1 MSEQEG
7 SILNFMALVAE
18 SEKEAEQPKVPF
30 NLTQQNQKVIFQ
42 KVRAKNFRSVG
53 NDWME
58 IDFLKSKSTL
68 VVSEDNGSGKSTLTV
83 WAPYYALFDKP
94 YNPKELKA
102 ALVNSATN
110 KDAVVELFF
119 NTKGKNWLVRRGYK
133 PSIFEIL
140 FQDENGNWIKDQAP
154 AAMKDQQKYL
164 ESIIGFDAKIAENVM
179 ILGADKFT
187 PFVEMDAPSRRH
199 VVEKIWDLAVFPVM
213 LKVAKED
220 VAVLLRDVEDYSRA
234 IDSQKEK
241 LRHSSEML
249 EQINSK
255 RVLLESLVLRVGV
268 LNERRVE
275 VMTESSALKIAHAAN
290 EEQLKV
296 EISLLS
302 KELDVAHQGV
312 EEKYATT
319 LESKRRA
326 VEIAKEAGQV
336 EIDQAISALNVE
348 LTELTERLRVLG
360 EEEEEALKALTAEG
374 GRLYAELND
383 QLKNALSESE
393 KVVTGIRKSRSVFV
407 FSKHSELE
415 GALLSLMKLE
425 EQQREFEGVLDAQQ
439 VMLNDSA
446 LKLQDVRNKLGAAE
460 STRAQKVLQRKEI
473 EDQIAAFEHMGT
485 CPTCSQIVGSEAVE
499 SFKKTFESRLG
510 DCDTTVLDAEI
521 ESLKQAV
528 EAEQKVGNDIFCRIE
543 ALRQSLSDIETQATK
558 SCSEIRFLED
568 EKAGEKTAWD
578 SVTEEM
584 AATAKAEFTQG
595 VRSKINDLVADTKV
609 AQANLKTE
617 WEEKKREVRSSI
629 DNQQA
634 KIAQVKAEVGAAV
647 AATVSA
653 AESELSNAKSVFDA
667 EVARATASIETQ
679 LKTKENGLVDAAR
692 MYCQTYGRLTA
703 ELKQLDSDISA
714 AEVEVETLQTNITDE
729 SSKQQTL
736 IDEIQ
741 TNLVGLE
748 HDHQVAS
755 NRVSVYK
762 KLINE
767 LGDKA
772 AKAEIIKAYMPFL
785 NHKVN
790 EYLDALNLHVG
801 FKMDENFSIEF
812 TAPDR
817 KRQTTWSLSKGQ
829 AMRMNLAVLFAL
841 RDVANLKA
849 SVSTNLLIMDETIEP
864 LSERG
869 VQEIMEMFEHR
880 FKDVNMFV
888 VTQRKAEF
896 SEYFTDVI
904 NYGLRG
910 GFTTQLN

>member
-1 MSEQEG
+1 MSDQEG

-18 SEKEAEQPKVPF
+18 GEREAEQPKVPF
-30 NLTQQNQKVIFQ
+30 DLSQQTQKVIFQ

-58 IDFLKSKSTL
+58 VDFLKAKSTL

-110 KDAVVELFF
+110 KDALVELFF

-133 PSIFEIL
+133 PSVFEIM
-140 FQDENGNWIKDQAP
+140 FQDDNGNWIKDQAP

-164 ESIIGFDAKIAENVM
+164 ESIIGFDAKIAENIM

-220 VAVLLRDVEDYSRA
+220 TAVLVRTNEDCSRT
-234 IDSQKEK
+234 IDSLKEK
-241 LRHSSEML
+241 LRHSQEML

-255 RVLLESLVLRVGV
+255 QTILEALELRVAV
-268 LNERRVE
+268 LNERRSE
-275 VMTESSALKIAHAAN
+275 VKKESATLRQEEDNQLAAFN
-290 EEQLKV
+290 
-296 EISLLS
+296 
-302 KELDVAHQGV
+302 
-312 EEKYATT
+312 
-319 LESKRRA
+319 
-326 VEIAKEAGQV
+326 VEIAKLKEQLASVQADVEERFSSALEEKRAALVAVKETGAA
-336 EIDQAISALNVE
+336 EIDQAVSELVFQLDYLKLALIQ
-348 LTELTERLRVLG
+348 RK
-360 EEEEEALKALTAEG
+360 EEENEALKALTAEG
-374 GRLYAELND
+374 SRMYSELNE
-383 QLKNALSESE
+383 QLKNAISESE
-393 KVVTGIRKSRSVFV
+393 KVASNIRKQRGEFK
-407 FSKHSELE
+407 FEREDDISKGVQRLNELE
-415 GALLSLMKLE
+415 Q
-425 EQQREFEGVLDAQQ
+425 EQQKTKELISTLEAQFNEGISGIVE
-439 VMLNDSA
+439 
-446 LKLQDVRNKLGAAE
+446 LKNKVFLSE
-460 STRAQKVLQRKEI
+460 SSRDQANKQHEEIQK
-473 EDQIAAFEHMGT
+473 QIAAFEHMGT
-485 CPTCSQIVGSEAVE
+485 CPTCAQAVGVEAVE
-499 SFKKTFESRLG
+499 AFKKTFESKLQE
-510 DCDTTVLDAEI
+510 CDTTQLDAKINLLSDTI
-521 ESLKQAV
+521 EQKNQETVELSSKIGSLKLRLDAIQGEAASVSSDMRELEQAKAK
-528 EAEQKVGNDIFCRIE
+528 E
-543 ALRQSLSDIETQATK
+543 K
-558 SCSEIRFLED
+558 SV
-568 EKAGEKTAWD
+568 WD
-578 SVTEEM
+578 SVTESL
-584 AATAKAEFTQG
+584 AATAKADFTQG
-595 VRSKINDLVADTKV
+595 VRNRINELVADTKV
-609 AQANLKTE
+609 SQANLKTE
-617 WEEKKREVRSSI
+617 WEEKKRKVRSDI
-629 DNQQA
+629 DNHQA
-634 KIAQVKAEVGAAV
+634 KIGQVKAEVGAAV
-647 AATVSA
+647 AAKVST
-653 AESELSNAKSVFDA
+653 AESEL
-667 EVARATASIETQ
+667 ATVQSELREELTQ
-679 LKTKENGLVDAAR
+679 ATSSLDTEIKTLENRRVDAAR
-692 MYCQTYGRLTA
+692 THSQTLGRLA
-703 ELKQLDSDISA
+703 SELKQLDSDITA
-714 AEVEVETLQTNITDE
+714 AESEVSSLQTNIADE
-729 SSKQQTL
+729 SSKQQTA
-736 IDEIQ
+736 IDKAQEDLGVMERDYQKTFERI
-741 TNLVGLE
+741 
-748 HDHQVAS
+748 
-755 NRVSVYK
+755 SVYK

-767 LGDKA
+767 LGDKE

-880 FKDVNMFV
+880 FKDINMFV

-910 GFTTQLN
+910 GFTVQLN

>member
-18 SEKEAEQPKVPF
+18 GEREVEQPKVPF
-30 NLTQQNQKVIFQ
+30 DLTQKTQKVIFQ

-58 IDFLKSKSTL
+58 VDFLKAKSTL

-110 KDAVVELFF
+110 KDAMVELFF

-133 PSIFEIL
+133 PSVFEIL
-140 FQDENGNWIKDQAP
+140 FQDDNGNWIKDQAP

-164 ESIIGFDAKIAENVM
+164 ESIIGFDAKIAENIM

-220 VAVLLRDVEDYSRA
+220 TAVLVRTNEDCSRA
-234 IDSQKEK
+234 IDSLKEK
-241 LRHSSEML
+241 LRHSQEML

-255 RVLLESLVLRVGV
+255 QSILEALELRVAV
-268 LNERRVE
+268 LNERRSE
-275 VMTESSALKIAHAAN
+275 VKKETATLRQEEDDQLAAFN
-290 EEQLKV
+290 
-296 EISLLS
+296 
-302 KELDVAHQGV
+302 
-312 EEKYATT
+312 
-319 LESKRRA
+319 
-326 VEIAKEAGQV
+326 VEIAKLKEQLVSVQAGVEERFSSALEEKRAALIAVQEAGAA
-336 EIDQAISALNVE
+336 EIDQAVSE
-348 LTELTERLRVLG
+348 LVCRLDSLKQTLFQL
-360 EEEEEALKALTAEG
+360 EEEESEALKALTAEG
-374 GRLYAELND
+374 SRMYSELNE
-383 QLKNALSESE
+383 QLKNAISESE
-393 KVVTGIRKSRSVFV
+393 KVASNIRKQRGEFKFEREDDILKGVQRLN
-407 FSKHSELE
+407 ELE
-415 GALLSLMKLE
+415 Q
-425 EQQREFEGVLDAQQ
+425 EQQKTKELISTLEVRLEGDTATLVELKNEVFRFESSRDQA
-439 VMLNDSA
+439 
-446 LKLQDVRNKLGAAE
+446 NKQRVE
-460 STRAQKVLQRKEI
+460 IQK
-473 EDQIAAFEHMGT
+473 QIAAFEHMGT
-485 CPTCSQIVGSEAVE
+485 CPTCAQAVGVEAVE
-499 SFKKTFESRLG
+499 AFKKTFDSKLQE
-510 DCDTTVLDAEI
+510 CDTTQLDAKINLLSDTI
-521 ESLKQAV
+521 EQKNQETVELSSKIGSLKLHLDAIQSEAASVSSDMRELEQAKAK
-528 EAEQKVGNDIFCRIE
+528 E
-543 ALRQSLSDIETQATK
+543 K
-558 SCSEIRFLED
+558 S
-568 EKAGEKTAWD
+568 AWD
-578 SVTEEM
+578 SVTESL
-584 AATAKAEFTQG
+584 AATAKADFTQG
-595 VRSKINDLVADTKV
+595 VRNRINELVADTKV
-609 AQANLKTE
+609 SQANLKTE
-617 WEEKKREVRSSI
+617 WEEKKRKVRSDI
-629 DNQQA
+629 DNHQA
-634 KIAQVKAEVGAAV
+634 KIGQVRAEVGAAV
-647 AATVSA
+647 AAKVST
-653 AESELSNAKSVFDA
+653 AESELATVQSELRA
-667 EVARATASIETQ
+667 ELTQATSSLCTEI
-679 LKTKENGLVDAAR
+679 KTLENRRVDAAR
-692 MYCQTYGRLTA
+692 THSQTLGRLIT
-703 ELKQLDSDISA
+703 ELKQLDSDITA
-714 AEVEVETLQTNITDE
+714 AESEVSSLQTNIADE
-729 SSKQQTL
+729 SSKQQTT
-736 IDEIQ
+736 IDRIQ
-741 TNLVGLE
+741 EGLGAME
-748 HDHQVAS
+748 REYQKTFE
-755 NRVSVYK
+755 RISVYK

-767 LGDKA
+767 LGDKE

-790 EYLDALNLHVG
+790 EYLGALNLHVG

-880 FKDVNMFV
+880 FKDINMFV

-910 GFTTQLN
+910 GFTVQL

>member
-1 MSEQEG
+1 MSDQEG

-18 SEKEAEQPKVPF
+18 GEREAEHPKVPF
-30 NLTQQNQKVIFQ
+30 DLSQQTQKVVFQ

-58 IDFLKSKSTL
+58 VDFLKSKSTL

-110 KDAVVELFF
+110 KDAMVELFF

-133 PSIFEIL
+133 PSVFEIM
-140 FQDENGNWIKDQAP
+140 FQDDSGNWIKDQAP

-164 ESIIGFDAKIAENVM
+164 ESIIGFDAKIAENIM

-220 VAVLLRDVEDYSRA
+220 TAVLVRTNEDCSRA
-234 IDSQKEK
+234 IDSLKEK
-241 LRHSSEML
+241 LRHSQEML

-255 RVLLESLVLRVGV
+255 RTILEALELRVAV
-268 LNERRVE
+268 LNERRSE
-275 VMTESSALKIAHAAN
+275 VKKESAALRQ
-290 EEQLKV
+290 EEDEQLAAFNV
-296 EISLLS
+296 EIAQL
-302 KELDVAHQGV
+302 KEQLASVQVGV
-312 EEKYATT
+312 EERFAAV
-319 LESKRRA
+319 LDEKRA
-326 VEIAKEAGQV
+326 ALVVVQEAGAAEV
-336 EIDQAISALNVE
+336 DQAVSE
-348 LTELTERLRVLG
+348 LVCRLDNIKKTLFQL
-360 EEEEEALKALTAEG
+360 EEEESDALKALTAEG
-374 GRLYAELND
+374 GRLYSELNE
-383 QLKNALSESE
+383 QLKNAISESE
-393 KVVTGIRKSRSVFV
+393 KVASNIRKQRGEF
-407 FSKHSELE
+407 KYEREEELIEGAQRLNELE
-415 GALLSLMKLE
+415 QGQRETKNALSALEVQLE
-425 EQQREFEGVLDAQQ
+425 ELASSLVGVKNEVFRLESNREQAHKRR
-439 VMLNDSA
+439 S
-446 LKLQDVRNKLGAAE
+446 
-460 STRAQKVLQRKEI
+460 EI
-473 EDQIAAFEHMGT
+473 EKQIAAFEHMGT
-485 CPTCSQIVGSEAVE
+485 CPTCAQAVGVEAVE
-499 SFKKTFESRLG
+499 AFKKTFESKLQE
-510 DCDTTVLDAEI
+510 CDTTQLDAEI
-521 ESLKQAV
+521 KLLSGNVEQKNDESATLSTKIRSLKLQLDSIQDEATKISSSMRELEEMKAKEKSVWDSATESLV
-528 EAEQKVGNDIFCRIE
+528 
-543 ALRQSLSDIETQATK
+543 
-558 SCSEIRFLED
+558 
-568 EKAGEKTAWD
+568 
-578 SVTEEM
+578 
-584 AATAKAEFTQG
+584 ATAKADFTQG
-595 VRSKINDLVADTKV
+595 VRNRINELVADTKV
-609 AQANLKTE
+609 SQANLKTE
-617 WEEKKREVRSSI
+617 WEEKKRKVRSDI
-629 DNQQA
+629 DNHQA
-634 KIAQVKAEVGAAV
+634 KIGQVKAEVGAAV
-647 AATVSA
+647 AAKVSA
-653 AESELSNAKSVFDA
+653 AESELNTVQSELRA
-667 EVARATASIETQ
+667 ELTRATASLDTQ
-679 LKTKENGLVDAAR
+679 IKTSENRRVDAAR
-692 MYCQTYGRLTA
+692 AHSQALGRLLS
-703 ELKQLDSDISA
+703 ESNQLDSDITTTES
-714 AEVEVETLQTNITDE
+714 EVSSLQNSIADE
-729 SSKQQTL
+729 SSKQL
-736 IDEIQ
+736 CAIDKAQDDLNVMERDYQKTFERI
-741 TNLVGLE
+741 
-748 HDHQVAS
+748 
-755 NRVSVYK
+755 SVYK

-767 LGDKA
+767 LGDKE

-812 TAPDR
+812 TSPDR

-910 GFTTQLN
+910 GFTVQL

>member
-1 MSEQEG
+1 MSEEG
-7 SILNFMALVAE
+7 SIFNFMALVQE
-18 SEKEAEQPKVPF
+18 SEAKEAQAPEAPF
-30 NLTQQNQKVIFQ
+30 KLEQQNQKIIFQ

-53 NDWME
+53 NEWME

-102 ALVNSATN
+102 ALVNSSTN
-110 KDAVVELFF
+110 KDAMVELFF
-119 NTKGKNWLVRRGYK
+119 NVRGKNWLVRRGYK
-133 PSIFEIL
+133 PSVFEL
-140 FQDENGNWIKDQAP
+140 FSQDQEGAWVKEQAP

-220 VAVLLRDVEDYSRA
+220 VAILIREVEDCSRT

-255 RVLLESLVLRVGV
+255 RTLLESLELRVGV

-275 VMTESSALKIAHAAN
+275 VMIESSALKIAHAAN
-290 EEQLKV
+290 EEQLKI

-302 KELDVAHQGV
+302 SELDVVRRGI
-312 EEKYATT
+312 EEKYATA

-326 VEIAKEAGQV
+326 VEVAKEAGQV
-336 EIDQAISALNVE
+336 EIDQALSALNVE
-348 LTELTERLRVLG
+348 LAELTERLRALS
-360 EEEEEALKALTAEG
+360 EEEEEALKALNAEG
-374 GRLYAELND
+374 GRLYAELNG

-393 KVVTGIRKSRSVFV
+393 KVVAGIRKSRSEYVFPR
-407 FSKHSELE
+407 HSELE
-415 GALLSLMKLE
+415 ASLSSLMKLE
-425 EQQREFEGVLDAQQ
+425 EQQREFEGELDAQQ
-439 VMLNDSA
+439 AMLTDSA
-446 LKLQDVRNKLGAAE
+446 LKLQDVRNKLGVAE
-460 STRAQKVLQRKEI
+460 SARGQKALQRKEI

-499 SFKKTFESRLG
+499 SFKKTFESKLW
-510 DCDTTVLDAEI
+510 DCDTTTLDAEI

-528 EAEQKVGNDIFCRIE
+528 EAEQKVGNDIFRRVE
-543 ALRQSLSDIETQATK
+543 ALRQSLSDIETQA
-558 SCSEIRFLED
+558 SRLCSEIRFIED

-609 AQANLKTE
+609 AQANLKSE

-634 KIAQVKAEVGAAV
+634 KIAQVKAEVGAA
-647 AATVSA
+647 AAAKVSA

-667 EVARATASIETQ
+667 EVTKVTASIETQ

-692 MYCQTYGRLTA
+692 MYCQTQGRLIA

-714 AEVEVETLQTNITDE
+714 AEVEVETLQTSITDE

-748 HDHQVAS
+748 HDHQVTS

-762 KLINE
+762 KLINQ
-767 LGDKA
+767 LGDKE

-849 SVSTNLLIMDETIEP
+849 SVSTNLLIMDETLEA

-880 FKDVNMFV
+880 FKDINMFV

-896 SEYFTDVI
+896 TEYFTDVV

-910 GFTTQLN
+910 GFTVQLD

>member
-1 MSEQEG
+1 MSDQEG

-18 SEKEAEQPKVPF
+18 GEREASEPKVPF
-30 NLTQQNQKVIFQ
+30 NLTQQTQKVIFQ

-58 IDFLKSKSTL
+58 VDFLKSKSTL

-83 WAPYYALFDKP
+83 WAPYFALFDKP

-110 KDAVVELFF
+110 KDAMVELFF

-133 PSIFEIL
+133 PSVFEIL
-140 FQDENGNWIKDQAP
+140 FQDAEGNWIKDQAP

-220 VAVLLRDVEDYSRA
+220 VAVLVREAEDCSRT

-255 RVLLESLVLRVGV
+255 RVLLEALELRVGV
-268 LNERRVE
+268 LNERLTE
-275 VMTESSALKIAHAAN
+275 VKNESCAQKIAHAAT

-296 EISLLS
+296 EIGLLS
-302 KELDVAHQGV
+302 KELEAARRGV
-312 EEKYATT
+312 EERFSEV
-319 LESKRRA
+319 LESKHRA
-326 VEIAKEAGQV
+326 VEVAKVEGQAEV
-336 EIDQAISALNVE
+336 DRSISALGEE
-348 LTELTERLRVLG
+348 LTQLFDRLNAL
-360 EEEEEALKALTAEG
+360 EEGEEEALKALTTEG
-374 GRLYAELND
+374 GRLYTELNE

-393 KVVTGIRKSRSVFV
+393 KVATNIRKSRDECK
-407 FSKHSELE
+407 FSKQDELD
-415 GALLSLMKLE
+415 AAILKVSTLDVQRRAAE
-425 EQQREFEGVLDAQQ
+425 EVLDSQQ
-439 VMLNDSA
+439 ELLNSSTSR
-446 LKLQDVRNKLGAAE
+446 LQELSVKLFTAE
-460 STRAQKVLQRKEI
+460 SNRSQKASKKKEI
-473 EDQIAAFEHMGT
+473 TDQIHAFEHMGT
-485 CPTCSQIVGSEAVE
+485 CPTCSQAVGAEAIE
-499 SFKKTFESRLG
+499 SFKEAFSDKLKQ
-510 DCDTTVLDAEI
+510 CDTTELENEI
-521 ESLKQAV
+521 EKLKQDSDSEQQNGNALFTKV
-528 EAEQKVGNDIFCRIE
+528 EQARQNINDLESLISETSVIVR
-543 ALRQSLSDIETQATK
+543 ALQ
-558 SCSEIRFLED
+558 
-568 EKAGEKTAWD
+568 G
-578 SVTEEM
+578 EM
-584 AATAKAEFTQG
+584 ATEKSVWDAATEGMVATAKAEFTQG
-595 VRSKINDLVADTKV
+595 VRTKINGLVADTKV
-609 AQANLKTE
+609 SQANLKSE
-617 WEEKKREVRSSI
+617 WEEKKREVRSLI

-647 AATVSA
+647 AAKVSA
-653 AESELSNAKSVFDA
+653 TETDLATIKSEFSA
-667 EVARATASIETQ
+667 EVAKATSAIEIK
-679 LKTKENGLVDAAR
+679 LISKENGLVDAAR
-692 MYCQTYGRLTA
+692 AYTQTQGRLLA
-703 ELKQLDSDISA
+703 ELKQLEADISA
-714 AEVEVETLQTNITDE
+714 AESEENSLRSSITDE
-729 SSKQQTL
+729 ASKQQSL
-736 IDEIQ
+736 IDEIE

-748 HDHQVAS
+748 HDHQTTS
-755 NRVSVYK
+755 NQISVYK

-896 SEYFTDVI
+896 CEYFTDVI

-910 GFTTQLN
+910 GFTTQL

>member
-18 SEKEAEQPKVPF
+18 GEREVEQPKVPF
-30 NLTQQNQKVIFQ
+30 DLTQKTQKVIFQ

-58 IDFLKSKSTL
+58 VDFLKAKSTL

-110 KDAVVELFF
+110 KDALVELFF

-133 PSIFEIL
+133 PSVFEIM
-140 FQDENGNWIKDQAP
+140 FQDDNGNWIKDQAP

-164 ESIIGFDAKIAENVM
+164 ESIIGFDSKIAENIM

-220 VAVLLRDVEDYSRA
+220 TAVLIRANEDCSRT
-234 IDSQKEK
+234 IDSLKEK
-241 LRHSSEML
+241 LLHSQEML
-249 EQINSK
+249 EQIK
-255 RVLLESLVLRVGV
+255 TKQTILEALELRVAT
-268 LNERRVE
+268 LNERRSE
-275 VMTESSALKIAHAAN
+275 VKKESTTLRQEE
-290 EEQLKV
+290 EEQLATFNV
-296 EISLLS
+296 EIAQL
-302 KELDVAHQGV
+302 KEQLTSVQTGV
-312 EEKYATT
+312 EERFAKV
-319 LESKRRA
+319 LDEKRAALVA
-326 VEIAKEAGQV
+326 VQEAGV
-336 EIDQAISALNVE
+336 AEIDQAVSELNC
-348 LTELTERLRVLG
+348 RLDSLKQTLFQL
-360 EEEEEALKALTAEG
+360 EEEEAEALKALTAEG
-374 GRLYAELND
+374 CRMYSELNE
-383 QLKNALSESE
+383 QLKNAISESE
-393 KVVTGIRKSRSVFV
+393 KVALDVRKQRGEFKFEREYDLVKGV
-407 FSKHSELE
+407 QRLNELE
-415 GALLSLMKLE
+415 LEQQNIKETIGALEVQLNESIATLVGLKNDVFRLE
-425 EQQREFEGVLDAQQ
+425 TNRDQA
-439 VMLNDSA
+439 
-446 LKLQDVRNKLGAAE
+446 NK
-460 STRAQKVLQRKEI
+460 QRKEI
-473 EDQIAAFEHMGT
+473 QTQISAFEHMGT
-485 CPTCSQIVGSEAVE
+485 CPTCAQAVGAEAVE
-499 SFKKTFESRLG
+499 AFKKTFEFKLRE
-510 DCDTTVLDAEI
+510 CDTSQLDAEI
-521 ESLKQAV
+521 VVLGDAIEQKKRETAELSSKISSLKLRMNAIQD
-528 EAEQKVGNDIFCRIE
+528 EASSV
-543 ALRQSLSDIETQATK
+543 S
-558 SCSEIRFLED
+558 SEIRELEETKIK
-568 EKAGEKTAWD
+568 EKSIWD
-578 SVTEEM
+578 SVTESLV
-584 AATAKAEFTQG
+584 ATAKADFTQG
-595 VRSKINDLVADTKV
+595 VRNRINELVADTKV
-609 AQANLKTE
+609 SQANLKTE
-617 WEEKKREVRSSI
+617 WEEKKRKVRSDI
-629 DNQQA
+629 DNHQA
-634 KIAQVKAEVGAAV
+634 KIGQVKAEVGAAM
-647 AATVSA
+647 ATKVSA
-653 AESELSNAKSVFDA
+653 AESELATVQSELRA
-667 EVARATASIETQ
+667 ELTQATSSLDTEI
-679 LKTKENGLVDAAR
+679 KTLENRRVDAAR
-692 MYCQTYGRLTA
+692 THSQTLGRLIS
-703 ELKQLDSDISA
+703 ELKQLDSDITA
-714 AEVEVETLQTNITDE
+714 AESEVSSLQTNIADE
-729 SSKQQTL
+729 SSKQQTT
-736 IDEIQ
+736 IDRIQ
-741 TNLVGLE
+741 EGLGAME
-748 HDHQVAS
+748 RDYQKTFE
-755 NRVSVYK
+755 RISVYK

-767 LGDKA
+767 LGDKE

-880 FKDVNMFV
+880 FKDINMFV

-910 GFTTQLN
+910 GFTVQI